1 MFLKHYKLLFN
12 PRVRCLIYNQT
23 TINHNIKIVNLA
35 LVPKYMTKSV
45 IPVALTIIMA
55 ITTTIGEFL
64 IRRIQFIKDDN

>member
-1 MFLKHYKLLFN
+1 
-12 PRVRCLIYNQT
+12 
-23 TINHNIKIVNLA
+23 
-35 LVPKYMTKSV
+35 MTKSV